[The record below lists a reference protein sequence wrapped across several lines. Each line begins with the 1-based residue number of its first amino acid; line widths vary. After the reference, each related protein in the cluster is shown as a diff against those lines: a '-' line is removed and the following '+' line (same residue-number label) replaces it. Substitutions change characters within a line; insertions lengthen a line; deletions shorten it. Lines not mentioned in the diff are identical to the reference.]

1 MIVAVGMLR
10 RELNQIELGGFKMD
24 LTGKKFGKWLVLES
38 AGKDKTGKFDM
49 WRCEC
54 ECGTIKTL
62 YGLHLRRGRT
72 HSCGCGRK
80 KIAKMVNDGAAE

>member
-1 MIVAVGMLR
+1 
-10 RELNQIELGGFKMD
+10 MD